1 MATLMNKSDITQI
14 VLSAIEMANHGR
26 EDSAQIPVK
35 EDTPLYGK
43 KGYLDSM
50 SLVSFLIEIEES
62 LMDKDIQVSLSD
74 EKAMSQSRS
83 PFLSVGTLVDYIETL
98 INE

>member
-1 MATLMNKSDITQI
+1 MNKSDITQV

-26 EDSAQIPVK
+26 ESNAQIPVK

-43 KGYLDSM
+43 NGYLDSM

-62 LMDKDIQVSLSD
+62 LMDKDIQVNLSD

-83 PFLSVGTLVDYIETL
+83 PFRSVDTLVDYIETL
-98 INE
+98 VNE

>member
-1 MATLMNKSDITQI
+1 MTKSDITQV

-26 EDSAQIPVK
+26 EDNNQIPVK
-35 EDTPLYGK
+35 KDTPLYGK

-62 LMDKDIQVSLSD
+62 LMDKDVQVNLSD

-83 PFLSVGTLVDYIETL
+83 PFLSVDTLVDYIETL
-98 INE
+98 VNE